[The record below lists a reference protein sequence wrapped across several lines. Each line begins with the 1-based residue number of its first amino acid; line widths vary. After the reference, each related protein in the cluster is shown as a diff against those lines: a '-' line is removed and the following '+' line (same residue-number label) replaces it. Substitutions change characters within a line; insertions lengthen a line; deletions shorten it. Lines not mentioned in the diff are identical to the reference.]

1 MNSLV
6 KFFPIGNYTG
16 IRTNPIAKG
25 IGSIEY
31 NYDNNK
37 NINGILIKSNGF
49 KISNDKKIPLVIMI
63 KYLADGTFISYNYN
77 TSTKVTSTT
86 KKGTWSTTDKSL
98 ILITNDVNNKLSK
111 PKKSIVNRVGNIIT
125 VTSFHMIDDEYKL
138 SSTEVLTGI
147 DKTET
152 KETMVGKNKNNNSNY
167 ILFQNIL
174 AIIIVLILIFYF
186 IYLSK

>member
-6 KFFPIGNYTG
+6 KFFPLGNYTC

-37 NINGILIKSNGF
+37 NINGILIKLNCF
-49 KISNDKKIPLVIMI
+49 KIVNGNKIPLVIMV
-63 KYLADGTFISYNYN
+63 KYFADGTFVSYNYN
-77 TSTKVTSTT
+77 TSPKVTSTA

-98 ILITNDVNNKLSK
+98 ILITSDVNNKLSK

-125 VTSFHMIDDEYKL
+125 VTSFHMIDNEYKL

-152 KETMVGKNKNNNSNY
+152 KETMVGKNKNSNY

>member
-6 KFFPIGNYTG
+6 KFFPLGNYTF
-16 IRTNPIAKG
+16 IRTNPIKKG
-25 IGSIEY
+25 IVSIDY

-37 NINGILIKSNGF
+37 NIIGILIKSNGF
-49 KISNDKKIPLVIMI
+49 KISNDKKIPSVNMI
-63 KYLADGTFISYNYN
+63 KYLVDGTFISYNYN
-77 TSTKVTSTT
+77 TLTKAASTT
-86 KKGTWSTTDKSL
+86 KKGTWNTTDKSL
-98 ILITNDVNNKLSK
+98 ILITRDVNNKLRK
-111 PKKSIVNRVGNIIT
+111 PKKSIINRVGNIIT
-125 VTSFHMIDDEYKL
+125 DTSFHMIDNEYKL
-138 SSTEVLTGI
+138 SSTTVLTGI

-152 KETMVGKNKNNNSNY
+152 RETMVNNNSNY